1 MLDENEL
8 MYTVLKDYQPDL
20 STYDELRFQGKGE
33 VLPYWDSFF
42 EAFQSLTPEELE
54 KKKFDMLRMLKEN
67 GVTYNIYDDPTG
79 AARNW
84 KLDPIPNIIDGEE
97 WETIQSGL
105 IQRATILNLI
115 AKDIYGPQFL
125 LKNKIIPAELIF
137 QHPGYIRQCMSI
149 DVPGGCFLN
158 FYAADMARSKDGQLW
173 IIGDRTQAPS
183 GSGYA
188 LENRMAL
195 STAFPEFFKN
205 EMVAKIGAYFNS
217 VYKELCSNV
226 PHGIDNPKIV
236 VLTSGPGNETYF
248 EHAYLSNYLGITLVQ
263 GEDLMVKGDYLWLK
277 TLSGLERIDVIL
289 RRLDDNFC
297 DPLELRS
304 DSLLGVP
311 GLLHVARSGNVVIK
325 NAIGSSILENPG
337 LIPFLPNVAA
347 YFEMG
352 ELILPSLATWWCGQE
367 KELKFVLENI
377 DNLVIKRIYRSDLN
391 SPSVIDVGELKGEE
405 KANLILQIQEKPYL
419 YVGQEKVNF
428 SSIPAYSNRTIH
440 AGRAVFRSFL
450 AHSDDSYVVMP
461 GGLTRAG
468 DSKNNIIITN
478 QSGGTSKDTWIL
490 SENIKENLPIMHKVA
505 QTFSMR
511 QPIALPS
518 HTAESLFWLGRYTE
532 RMISN
537 GRFLRTVMQFL
548 MQSDRYVYDNDTSES
563 ATIILLRALTC
574 FTFTYPGF
582 VEMKDAQLLENP
594 WEEID
599 NILFDPKRAGSY
611 LSNFQR
617 FKNTFLSVREFWSN
631 DIWRVFHHLD
641 QQFSSENIEAI
652 TDVQAEVRI
661 IDDVVS
667 SMFAFLGLNRESANR
682 LQGWTIFDVGRK
694 IEQCFSVIA
703 LLQFNF
709 THKKVDSVEHELIE
723 SVLICNQNLN
733 AYRYTFKDFLQIH
746 LMLDLLLK
754 DLDNPRSLAYLLEKL
769 QKYVKSLPRNQY
781 MPQSDSQLDN
791 CISTAIKMV
800 EHANVVT
807 LSKSIGEL
815 EEYENLQSFLDKMYH
830 LMLEI
835 SDLISKAYFKHTI
848 VPKQLYKS
856 DLIY

>member
-1 MLDENEL
+1 MLEENEL

-33 VLPYWDSFF
+33 VLPYWDTFF
-42 EAFQSLTPEELE
+42 ETFQSLTPHELD

-79 AARNW
+79 ASRNW
-84 KLDPIPNIIDGEE
+84 KLDPIPNIIDGAE

-105 IQRATILNLI
+105 IQRATLLNLI
-115 AKDIYGPQFL
+115 VKDIYGPQLL
-125 LKNKIIPAELIF
+125 LKNKIIPADLIF

-149 DVPGGCFLN
+149 DVPGDCYLN

-173 IIGDRTQAPS
+173 VIGDRTQAPS

-205 EMVAKIGAYFNS
+205 EMVAKIGAYFNA
-217 VYKELCSNV
+217 VYKELCTNV

-248 EHAYLSNYLGITLVQ
+248 EHAYLANYLGITLVQ

-289 RRLDDNFC
+289 RRLDDTFC

-311 GLLHVARSGNVVIK
+311 GLLHVARAGNVVIK

-347 YFEMG
+347 YFELG

-377 DNLVIKRIYRSDLN
+377 ENLVIKRIYRSDLN
-391 SPSVIDVGELKGEE
+391 APSVIDVGELSVAE
-405 KANLILQIQEKPYL
+405 KESLIEQIKEKPYL

-428 SSIPAYSNRTIH
+428 SSIPASGEHNIH
-440 AGRAVFRSFL
+440 ASRAVFRSFL

-461 GGLTRAG
+461 GGLTRTG

-478 QSGGTSKDTWIL
+478 QTGGTSKDTWVL
-490 SENIKENLPIMHKVA
+490 SENIKDNLPILQRVA

-548 MQSDRYVYDNDTSES
+548 MQYDKYVNDNVTSES
-563 ATIILLRALTC
+563 STIILLRALTC
-574 FTFTYPGF
+574 FTYTYPGF
-582 VEMKDAQLLENP
+582 VEMEDAHLLENP

-599 NILFDPKRAGSY
+599 NILFDPKRSGSY

-617 FKNTFLSVREFWSN
+617 FKNTFLSVREFWSS

-641 QQFSSENIEAI
+641 QLFSKEKIEAI

-661 IDDVVS
+661 IDDVVA

-709 THKKVDSVEHELIE
+709 THKKIDSVEYELIE

-733 AYRYTFKDFLQIH
+733 AYRYTFKDFLQLH

-769 QKYVKSLPRNQY
+769 QKYVKNLPRNQY

-791 CISTAIKMV
+791 CIDTAIKMV
-800 EHANVVT
+800 EQANVVT
-807 LSKSIGEL
+807 LSKSVGEL
-815 EEYENLQSFLDKMYH
+815 DAYENLQLFLDDLYSIM
-830 LMLEI
+830 MEI
-835 SDLISKAYFKHTI
+835 SELISKAYFKHTI